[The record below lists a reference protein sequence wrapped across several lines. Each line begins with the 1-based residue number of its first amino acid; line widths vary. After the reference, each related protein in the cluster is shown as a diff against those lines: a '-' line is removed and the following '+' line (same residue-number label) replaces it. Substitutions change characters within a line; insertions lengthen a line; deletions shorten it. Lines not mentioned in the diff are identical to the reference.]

1 MLSKQ
6 LPKNE
11 CTDFSKDFLKIF
23 QSKYLELRIDLWY
36 FASISF
42 YPLSYKQ
49 KISTNS
55 PDVGSLVGTDFLAR
69 RAFQFPSLVPT

>member
-1 MLSKQ
+1 MHRKRG
-6 LPKNE
+6 
-11 CTDFSKDFLKIF
+11 FLKIV

-55 PDVGSLVGTDFLAR
+55 PDVGILVGADFLAR
-69 RAFQFPSLVPT
+69 WAFQFPSLVST